1 LLEGCPIVASI
12 PRQLLIVSVRFG
24 PRLSARA
31 VAETIARGVSEAGR
45 PSPDLC
51 PIEPTPDPA
60 DPAAVATV
68 LEHAGFD
75 ERMRAARAVV
85 IAVPELHERALA
97 GSLAFELATRARQS
111 GVPAFAI
118 VARSALDPFDARIL
132 DLQLILEA
140 ASARSLA
147 TAGGRLAQTSYQ
159 DDLPQPKR
167 LKRNGI

>member
-1 LLEGCPIVASI
+1 VANI

-24 PRLSARA
+24 PRLGNGAEQLSARA
-31 VAETIARGVSEAGR
+31 VAEAIARGVSEAGR

-51 PIEPTPDPA
+51 PIEPAPEPA
-60 DPAAVATV
+60 DPAALAAT
-68 LEHAGFD
+68 LEQAGFD
-75 ERMRAARAVV
+75 ARMRAARALV
-85 IAVPELHERALA
+85 IAVPELQERTLS
-97 GSLAFELATRARQS
+97 GSLAFELATRARQA
-111 GVPAFAI
+111 GVPAYAI
-118 VARSALDPFDARIL
+118 VARSALDPFDTRIL

-159 DDLPQPKR
+159 DDVPQPKR

>member
-1 LLEGCPIVASI
+1 LLEGCPIVANI

-31 VAETIARGVSEAGR
+31 VGEAIARGVSEAGR

-51 PIEPTPDPA
+51 PIEPAPDPA
-60 DPAAVATV
+60 NPAAVATT
-68 LEHAGFD
+68 LEEVGFD

-85 IAVPELHERALA
+85 IAVPELQERALA
-97 GSLAFELATRARQS
+97 GSLAFELATRARQG

-132 DLQLILEA
+132 DLQVIFEA
-140 ASARSLA
+140 ASAPSLT
-147 TAGGRLAQTSYQ
+147 TAGRRLAQTSDQ
-159 DDLPQPKR
+159 HDVHQPKQ